1 MELIDFTLTEYI
13 RDSSMLNLNRP
24 IIARGHFNLEEPGM
38 EYMLKY
44 LPKAIQTDIPM
55 YYIQSGDNYEYVVKK
70 VS

>member
-1 MELIDFTLTEYI
+1 
-13 RDSSMLNLNRP
+13 
-24 IIARGHFNLEEPGM
+24 M

-70 VS
+70 GVII